1 MMRLLLDENFNHHIL
16 RGLKLRIP
24 NLDYVIAQET
34 EHQGEEDPPLLEWAA
49 TENRLV
55 ITHDI
60 KTIPKFAYERV
71 KTGLP
76 MPGVIAVPKDFPIG
90 QAVEELLTIIL
101 CSEQSEYDNQVVH
114 IPLK

>member
-1 MMRLLLDENFNHHIL
+1 
-16 RGLKLRIP
+16 
-24 NLDYVIAQET
+24 
-34 EHQGEEDPPLLEWAA
+34 
-49 TENRLV
+49 
-55 ITHDI
+55 
-60 KTIPKFAYERV
+60 
-71 KTGLP
+71 